1 MAAPHSGPPAARPP
15 PEVLA
20 CSHQHSS
27 PAAAQAGRIRI
38 RHPISSLA
46 VTYVVVRRRAAPATP
61 HSIVRQ
67 LDLKVMLASFLDYQ
81 TIVMPLQK
89 SFVAS
94 LYDAS
99 LYT

>member
-1 MAAPHSGPPAARPP
+1 
-15 PEVLA
+15 
-20 CSHQHSS
+20 
-27 PAAAQAGRIRI
+27 
-38 RHPISSLA
+38 
-46 VTYVVVRRRAAPATP
+46 VRRRAAPATP